1 MRRDRRVRTA
11 VLSLLCSVWLV
22 GGSSGVRAAEVDEKT
37 RVLLEALNRL
47 EGADLEANA
56 ALKAAVMKA
65 LSSVQ
70 GAPEFVGLV
79 KKFHLQGQGQGLLEA
94 AWKRP
99 DAAAG
104 VEAIRM
110 VLDSDDRALIPPILT
125 GKDLERGVGLTR
137 VLGNSGDQ
145 RAVEFLLPI
154 IGDQA
159 LDVGL
164 RKQAVVSAARMKAGA
179 SALLSLAR
187 EGKLA
192 VDLRFVASSS
202 LNQARW
208 PEISREASELMP
220 APLGRD
226 AAPLPPVSILLK
238 THGDAARGEKVFLR
252 QETACSQCHRIGDK
266 GKDFGPALSEIGSKL
281 GKDALY
287 EAILDP
293 SSGISFDY
301 EAWEIETRSGDEFF
315 GIIVNETAEEVTIKD
330 AQAIPTRIAVKEI
343 ARRRKGASSI
353 MPAGLQ
359 MTMSTQELVDLVE
372 YLFSRKAASPSK

>member
-1 MRRDRRVRTA
+1 MRRDRRVRSAT
-11 VLSLLCSVWLV
+11 LSLLCLV
-22 GGSSGVRAAEVDEKT
+22 CLLGGANGVRAAEADEKT
-37 RVLLEALNRL
+37 RILLEALNRL
-47 EGADLEANA
+47 EGVDLEANA
-56 ALKAAVMKA
+56 ALKAAVLKA
-65 LSSVQ
+65 LKSVQ

-79 KKFHLQGQGQGLLEA
+79 KKFRLKGQADGLLEV
-94 AWKRP
+94 AWKHP
-99 DAAAG
+99 DDAAG

-110 VLDSDDRALIPPILT
+110 VLDSDERGLIPPILA
-125 GKDLERGVGLTR
+125 GGELERGVGLAR
-137 VLGNSGDQ
+137 ALGNSGDQ
-145 RAVEFLLPI
+145 RAIEFLLPVI
-154 IGDQA
+154 SERT

-164 RKQAVVSAARMKAGA
+164 RKQAVLSAARMKAGA
-179 SALLSLAR
+179 AAILDLAR
-187 EGKLA
+187 EEELA
-192 VDLRFVASSS
+192 ADLRFAASSA
-202 LNQARW
+202 LNEVRW
-208 PEISREASELMP
+208 PEIRREASELMP

-226 AAPLPPVSILLK
+226 AAPLPAVSILLK
-238 THGDAARGEKVFLR
+238 TPGDAARGETVFFR

-315 GIIVNETAEEVTIKD
+315 GIIVNETAAEVTIKD
-330 AQAIPTRIAVKEI
+330 ARAVPTRIAVKEI

-372 YLFSRKAASPSK
+372 YLFSLKTASQQN